1 MGFDLCIS
9 ATNAQA
15 WQYKT
20 GSTNL
25 GVTEGKVKR
34 TMSVDLKT
42 KFALLGYLI
51 YHSYSRAV
59 GDTFTDSKERR
70 VYQKPIMDWLAIWPG
85 LKIKVFEGFTFHVG
99 NEVGGHCDS
108 MNDHR
113 KEHNRINFSTMF
125 LETLEPFLEKVQI
138 ELLEKRSMPYKVVYV
153 TQLFFPDQLLVI
165 LKAGN

>member
-1 MGFDLCIS
+1 MQPNSIVVKMILAEHPKELFSLSRFDPKRSIWGFDLCIS

-20 GSTNL
+20 GGTNP

-70 VYQKPIMDWLAIWPG
+70 MYQKPIIDWLAILPSGRGWRSRF
-85 LKIKVFEGFTFHVG
+85 LKDLPFTLA
-99 NEVGGHCDS
+99 
-108 MNDHR
+108 MR
-113 KEHNRINFSTMF
+113 
-125 LETLEPFLEKVQI
+125 
-138 ELLEKRSMPYKVVYV
+138 
-153 TQLFFPDQLLVI
+153 
-165 LKAGN
+165 